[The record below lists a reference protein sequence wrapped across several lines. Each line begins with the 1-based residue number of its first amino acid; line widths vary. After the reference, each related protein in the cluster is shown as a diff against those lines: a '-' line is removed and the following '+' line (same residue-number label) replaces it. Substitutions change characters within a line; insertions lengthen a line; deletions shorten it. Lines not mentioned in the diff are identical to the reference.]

1 MGQRQG
7 CLNKA
12 LLYFILVRTGEPLKE
27 NSFESLYPRPKK
39 ITYCV
44 QLFSGFCL
52 HYQGHTALVFIQ
64 QLIPVQKSDWLFT
77 VCVFMFSVAL
87 LRVTLLCQY
96 RWRQVTSE
104 SIESFS
110 QLICSEKQIH
120 WSKQLTVK
128 SVVELFIQ
136 MIHSN
141 SDSLFYIYL
150 SSQWKGPQRTS
161 VLILNGINHKIKD
174 CTLSLTYPYL
184 L

>member
-27 NSFESLYPRPKK
+27 NSFESFYPRPKK
-39 ITYCV
+39 ITCV
-44 QLFSGFCL
+44 QIIFWVLFTLSRS
-52 HYQGHTALVFIQ
+52 ALVFIQ
-64 QLIPVQKSDWLFT
+64 QLVPVQKSDWLFT
-77 VCVFMFSVAL
+77 VCVFMFQTVSL
-87 LRVTLLCQY
+87 WISGWDFQWLFLQVTLLCQY

-136 MIHSN
+136 TIHSN
-141 SDSLFYIYL
+141 SDSLFYISFL
-150 SSQWKGPQRTS
+150 SVKRTS
-161 VLILNGINHKIKD
+161 EDFGINIKW
-174 CTLSLTYPYL
+174 Y
-184 L
+184 